1 MEVYRDKYVIAEV
14 EGPPI
19 LTGNLHGE
27 ETTYLRAFGKTYKRI
42 RGSKPFYIDIPKLDS
57 IAFVT
62 EDRREHGTLHLV
74 NVQSKKETA
83 VGLGEFSFGGCIG
96 YEQFGRKRG
105 DPSTDFVD
113 VSGERLV
120 LTSCEFRHKA
130 AMTVNLASKSVERT
144 ETTYYDANG
153 HVKQRWVDGKRV
165 E

>member
-1 MEVYRDKYVIAEV
+1 MHATLLIVLLAGWSALTSNSVAGGRMEVYRDKYVIAEV

-74 NVQSKKETA
+74 NVQS
-83 VGLGEFSFGGCIG
+83 
-96 YEQFGRKRG
+96 
-105 DPSTDFVD
+105 
-113 VSGERLV
+113 
-120 LTSCEFRHKA
+120 
-130 AMTVNLASKSVERT
+130 
-144 ETTYYDANG
+144 
-153 HVKQRWVDGKRV
+153 
-165 E
+165 